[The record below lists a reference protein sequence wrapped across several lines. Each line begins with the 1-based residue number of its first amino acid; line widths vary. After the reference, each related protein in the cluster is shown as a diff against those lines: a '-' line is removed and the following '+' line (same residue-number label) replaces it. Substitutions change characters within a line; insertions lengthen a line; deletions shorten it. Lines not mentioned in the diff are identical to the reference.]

1 MRGHG
6 RAGTHR
12 GSSHPA
18 GAWPQAR
25 GPAPG
30 YPRRPSQPRSG
41 RCDGEVN
48 AQWNH
53 EKKTCPRQ
61 VPEQARCAI
70 GPPWQGDL
78 APRRGARA
86 IRVAV
91 GGAVARVRAR
101 FPRGPMLA
109 SRSPSCT
116 PRPICRWAP
125 HEPKPTVFEPFSSA
139 PTPAPAR
146 VAGRQGPTV
155 PVGARQHR
163 HGRRD
168 PRQPDFPNATRGDPH
183 PRSSQGGASSALA
196 LARRNEAA
204 THVDHPARRGHDPL
218 KADAVRNHRPVPEVL
233 SQMRRH
239 LRILV
244 DSLTRKIGD

>member
-6 RAGTHR
+6 RARTHR

-25 GPAPG
+25 GPAPD

-41 RCDGEVN
+41 RCGGEAN

-91 GGAVARVRAR
+91 GGAIAHLRAR

-109 SRSPSCT
+109 SRSP
-116 PRPICRWAP
+116 RPICRWAP
-125 HEPKPTVFEPFSSA
+125 HEPNPTVFEPFSSA

-146 VAGRQGPTV
+146 VAGQHRPIV
-155 PVGARQHR
+155 RVGARQHR

-168 PRQPDFPNATRGDPH
+168 PQQPDFPNATRDH
-183 PRSSQGGASSALA
+183 TQW
-196 LARRNEAA
+196 RR
-204 THVDHPARRGHDPL
+204 PARVPHTAVPAQPSLLRGGTKPL
-218 KADAVRNHRPVPEVL
+218 PMSITRPAAVMIL
-233 SQMRRH
+233 SRLMPSGITGLS
-239 LRILV
+239 LRY
-244 DSLTRKIGD
+244 